1 MAISS
6 TGVINISRDLIERK
20 SVMISLISLT

>member
-1 MAISS
+1 MTISS